1 MYNPSIWLNLYIA
14 QFIFKTF
21 NFLNINMFSIKLK
34 IFDSMFYRTII
45 SEVIDLFIFI
55 LLDTGN
61 TFY

>member
-21 NFLNINMFSIKLK
+21 HFLNINIISLKLK
-34 IFDSMFYRTII
+34 IFYNMIYHIII
-45 SEVIDLFIFI
+45 SKFINLFIFI

>member
-1 MYNPSIWLNLYIA
+1 MYNTSIWLNLFRA

-21 NFLNINMFSIKLK
+21 SFLNINMFSLKLK
-34 IFDSMFYRTII
+34 IFDSMINNTII
-45 SEVIDLFIFI
+45 SKVITLFTFI